1 MKLPLIHTTLVIALI
16 VSIGFLISLSA
27 FNLVVLN
34 KMDKFQEVLEIFPD
48 QSHFSKLKQA
58 SASKVIEEINQ
69 KRQVMVTAQTIG
81 FIILCMQGIR
91 LGVLISC
98 IWLPKKGSKFS
109 FMRRA
114 YEEINSVFENTKD
127 IDIVKQEETKV

>member
-48 QSHFSKLKQA
+48 QSHFSKLKRA

-69 KRQVMVTAQTIG
+69 KSQVMVTAQTIG

-91 LGVLISC
+91 LGVLLSC